1 MPTISERA
9 IAASRPPL
17 IDPHPA
23 AMARQHS
30 GTRSRCSPRTAPGG
44 RNHALNRAAF
54 ALFQLVAGGELDR
67 DEVIEHLIDA
77 CHRNGLVKDDGLP
90 SVVATIRS
98 GESAGMQ
105 HPRSRG
111 AA

>member
-1 MPTISERA
+1 MG
-9 IAASRPPL
+9 
-17 IDPHPA
+17 
-23 AMARQHS
+23 RQHS
-30 GTRSRCSPRTAPGG
+30 GTKSRRSPRTPPGS

-54 ALFQLVAGGELDR
+54 SLFQLVAGGELDR

-90 SVVATIRS
+90 SVVATIHS
-98 GESAGMQ
+98 GARAGMQ